1 MDLGS
6 VLRLKRKERKMT
18 LKNVAEKAGIS
29 EGFLSQIENNVNSP
43 SVDTLM
49 NICAAIGCNAAEVI
63 EKAQNQ
69 ERIAVIRKNDLSDVD
84 IPHVGFATRRF
95 FPPESRR
102 TIDSAILIIEPGKS
116 IPARK
121 GIRNSQE
128 VLCVLK
134 GSLQLTYQEQV
145 FQLNQGDAAH
155 FWTKPDMQYIT
166 NNSKT
171 LAIALWVG
179 TIS

>member
-6 VLRLKRKERKMT
+6 VLRLKRKEKRMT
-18 LKNVAEKAGIS
+18 LRTVAEKAGVS

-49 NICAAIGCNAAEVI
+49 NICAAIGCDAAEVI
-63 EKAQNQ
+63 QKAQSRD
-69 ERIAVIRKNDLSDVD
+69 RIAVIRKKDLDDVD

-102 TIDSAILIIEPGKS
+102 TIDSAFLLIEPGTS
-116 IPARK
+116 LPARK
-121 GIRNSQE
+121 EIRSSQE

-134 GSLQLTYQEQV
+134 GSLQLTYEEQSI
-145 FQLNQGDAAH
+145 QLAQGDAAH
-155 FWTKPDMQYIT
+155 FWTKPDKQYIT
-166 NNSKT
+166 NISKT
-171 LAIALWVG
+171 IAVALWVG
-179 TIS
+179 TIT